1 MRIDAVLHTKQLRI
15 AGAQAARAEKLGHA
29 SVWVTEEG
37 TDPFLQAYAAATATS
52 NVRVGTAVTVAFARS
67 PMTTATS
74 AWQLASVSEGRF
86 VLGIGSQVKAHIE
99 RRYSMPWGK
108 PLAQMRDYIAA
119 LRAIWHSW
127 RTGERLDHSGQY
139 YTHTLS
145 APFWRPEVH
154 DHHIPIWLAAV
165 GPRMVELAGE
175 VCDGLLLHPF
185 SNREYEETVLLSA
198 LRRGMEKAGRSPG
211 SVEVSRPVFMVMGD
225 DDKDRADRLQQARR
239 QLAFYA
245 STPAYRPVLA
255 AVGLE
260 YLQPRLSDLV
270 RDQRWEAM
278 ADLVDDDF
286 LRHFVVVGT
295 PEQMPALTRAHLPT
309 FVTATSAYGGWPV
322 DDENRLAAILDTF
335 RST

>member
-1 MRIDAVLHTKQLRI
+1 MRIDSVLHAKDLGI
-15 AGAQAARAEKLGHA
+15 AAVQAARAEKLGHD

-37 TDPFLQAYAAATATS
+37 TDPFLQAYSAVTATS
-52 NVRVGTAVTVAFARS
+52 GVRVGTAVTVAFARS

-74 AWQLASVSEGRF
+74 AWQLASISGGRF

-108 PLAQMRDYIAA
+108 PVAQMRDYIAA
-119 LRAIWHSW
+119 LGAIWQSW
-127 RTGERLDHSGQY
+127 RTGERLQHSGPY

-145 APFWRPEVH
+145 APFWQPQT
-154 DHHIPIWLAAV
+154 HHYDIPIWLAAV

-175 VCDGLLLHPF
+175 MSDGLLLHPF
-185 SNREYEETVLLSA
+185 SNREYEETVLLPA

-225 DDKDRADRLQQARR
+225 DESERAARLQQARR

-255 AVGLE
+255 AVGLDD
-260 YLQPRLSDLV
+260 LQPVLSNLV
-270 RDQRWEAM
+270 RDQRWDCM
-278 ADLVDDDF
+278 ADVLDEDF
-286 LRHFVVVGT
+286 LRHFTVVGT
-295 PEQMPALTRAHLPT
+295 PEQMPTLTREHLPT

-322 DDENRLAAILDTF
+322 DDADRLAAVLGAF
-335 RST
+335 RSV

>member
-1 MRIDAVLHTKQLRI
+1 
-15 AGAQAARAEKLGHA
+15 
-29 SVWVTEEG
+29 
-37 TDPFLQAYAAATATS
+37 
-52 NVRVGTAVTVAFARS
+52 
-67 PMTTATS
+67 
-74 AWQLASVSEGRF
+74 
-86 VLGIGSQVKAHIE
+86 
-99 RRYSMPWGK
+99 
-108 PLAQMRDYIAA
+108 
-119 LRAIWHSW
+119 
-127 RTGERLDHSGQY
+127 
-139 YTHTLS
+139 
-145 APFWRPEVH
+145 
-154 DHHIPIWLAAV
+154 
-165 GPRMVELAGE
+165 
-175 VCDGLLLHPF
+175 
-185 SNREYEETVLLSA
+185 VLLSA